1 MLKLKLQYSGH
12 LMRRADSLEE
22 TLMGQ
27 EEKAVTE
34 DEMVGCH
41 HRLNGYE
48 SEQTPGDGEAPGS
61 LVCCSQW
68 GGRIRQEVV
77 TAQQQLCD

>member
-1 MLKLKLQYSGH
+1 M
-12 LMRRADSLEE
+12 
-22 TLMGQ
+22 
-27 EEKAVTE
+27 TE

-77 TAQQQLCD
+77 TEQQQLCD